1 MAAREPERT
10 KIEVRADMISRHIS
24 IFFYG
29 LFMDA
34 DVLRTKGFEP
44 ANPRQA
50 EIAGMALR
58 IGKRATLVP
67 DISGSVHGIVM
78 DLTHNDIDRL
88 YADESVASYRPEAVL
103 ARLSDSTS
111 IAALCF
117 NLPIPPERGVT
128 NDEYREKLREVG
140 RKVGL
145 PTGYVDSV

>member
-1 MAAREPERT
+1 MT
-10 KIEVRADMISRHIS
+10 SRPIA

-34 DVLRTKGFEP
+34 DVLRTQGFKP
-44 ANPRQA
+44 ANPRPA
-50 EIAGMALR
+50 EVAGMALCV
-58 IGKRATLVP
+58 GSRATLVP

-78 DLTHNDIDRL
+78 DLTQNHIDRL

-103 ARLSDSTS
+103 ARLSDGTS

-117 NLPIPPERGVT
+117 NLPIPPERGIT
-128 NDEYREKLREVG
+128 NNEYREKLREAA

-145 PTGYVDSV
+145 PSHYIDRL